1 MQDFVTTKFIIIQ
14 SLAHKMPMAFYR
26 YGAVPVLCLL
36 ATATSS
42 VVEVEV
48 NVSKDFS
55 YEISLH
61 GQRWLKS
68 SPVRAFLQ
76 GQEHASPIK
85 SGTAKL
91 QMNAIGTD
99 DCGTVLYRPFKTKY
113 QIGVGIFIMTEETE
127 EQKMA
132 NQYNHCVRR
141 SCNVQC
147 WC

>member
-1 MQDFVTTKFIIIQ
+1 
-14 SLAHKMPMAFYR
+14 MPMTSL
-26 YGAVPVLCLL
+26 YGVLCLL

-48 NVSKDFS
+48 NVSQDFS

-85 SGTAKL
+85 SGTAKR
-91 QMNAIGTD
+91 QMNAIGTLT
-99 DCGTVLYRPFKTKY
+99 DCALYFTFPFKKY
-113 QIGVGIFIMTEETE
+113 
-127 EQKMA
+127 
-132 NQYNHCVRR
+132 
-141 SCNVQC
+141 
-147 WC
+147 